1 MTLLVTGVA
10 GFIGYHLAEA
20 LLARGETL
28 LGLDSLN
35 DYYDPDLKRA
45 RLARLEGRPGFSPC
59 GRNAAFRARRN
70 LR

>member
-28 LGLDSLN
+28 LGLDSVN
-35 DYYDPDLKRA
+35 DYYDPNLKRVI
-45 RLARLEGRPGFSPC
+45 RL
-59 GRNAAFRARRN
+59 
-70 LR
+70 